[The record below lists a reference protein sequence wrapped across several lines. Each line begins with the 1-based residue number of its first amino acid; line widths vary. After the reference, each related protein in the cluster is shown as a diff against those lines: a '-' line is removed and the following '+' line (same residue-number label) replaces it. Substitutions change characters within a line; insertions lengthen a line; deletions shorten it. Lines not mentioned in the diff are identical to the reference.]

1 MKHYELLCVLRGTL
15 SEDDVPANIENI
27 KEVITKSGGE
37 IKSVNDMGKSRIA
50 YPIKHIRY
58 GYFNLIHFDAEPN
71 MVPEIQGKLRIM
83 SELLRSLI
91 TIRSNKAVAEGTG
104 TTIGGVIDE
113 IIPQQKKRDGKKEE
127 RSEGKSA
134 KSGAKEESNEEKE
147 VVVEKEIKETT
158 EEQIKET
165 IDSKED
171 PIVEVV
177 EKEEKPK
184 ETKKKDEKSISM
196 DDIDK
201 KLDEI
206 LQSDLDRV

>member
-15 SEDDVPANIENI
+15 SEDDVPANIENV
-27 KEVITKSGGE
+27 KDAITKSGGE

-83 SELLRSLI
+83 NELLRSLI

-113 IIPQQKKRDGKKEE
+113 IIPQQKKRDGKKED
-127 RSEGKSA
+127 R
-134 KSGAKEESNEEKE
+134 KEDRPENKPTKIEEKE
-147 VVVEKEIKETT
+147 VKDEEVKTVEK
-158 EEQIKET
+158 
-165 IDSKED
+165 
-171 PIVEVV
+171 EVV
-177 EKEEKPK
+177 EKKEAKEEKIEPKETVVEKKEDKPK
-184 ETKKKDEKSISM
+184 ETKKKEEKPISM

-206 LQSDLDRV
+206 LQSDLDKV